1 MKETAAAA
9 TRGRAFRRVV
19 DVARRAP
26 SVHNTQPWTW
36 TIHDDALE
44 LHADRTRGLEA
55 ADPDGRNL
63 LMSCGTALHHA
74 LVAAR
79 ALGWAPVV
87 DTLPDPRDPD
97 LLARVRLRPAAI
109 PTDAAESLEAIK
121 VRCTDRRRFTSW
133 PIPDARLRRLATAT
147 RSLGATAVPILD
159 LWRRRPL
166 ERLVDR
172 AMEIQDQDLRI
183 RMEERAWIGHSAV
196 DGMIDPAGVAWGE
209 GHARRRR
216 TRFDHEAED
225 PGAGADVAVR
235 PIEPSDGLLVVV
247 TADEG
252 KLSWLRAGEALSA
265 VWLAATT

>member
-172 AMEIQDQDLRI
+172 AMEILGDEIPDHLKLAGTLRLEHKQASLEELGQLHDPVLTKDAIAGRIRRLLAMADKRAQDLGVPDTEASLTPE
-183 RMEERAWIGHSAV
+183 MLAEEA
-196 DGMIDPAGVAWGE
+196 
-209 GHARRRR
+209 
-216 TRFDHEAED
+216 
-225 PGAGADVAVR
+225 
-235 PIEPSDGLLVVV
+235 
-247 TADEG
+247 
-252 KLSWLRAGEALSA
+252 
-265 VWLAATT
+265 